1 MGEELTV
8 PASVPACSACV
19 HVVYAAP
26 AACPSE
32 AAFADMVADDGGHA
46 TLAAEDDAPTA
57 FHVHIEGSGPFTGRL
72 VVRRDDGTEA
82 TRTIPGATCDDV
94 ARSLAVLVALATPD
108 GPTPALAPAPAPTLA
123 PAPKPPRPDT
133 PSSDHLPASPPPR
146 TWHLAVSGGATFD
159 KTVGSSELPGFAAY
173 LEWVEGTPRFLGPA
187 VRVGVEVPMTESL
200 YGDVGFGNTYRR
212 LLGRID
218 ACGLLGELSRPW
230 SDDAYTL
237 YLCGRLD
244 VGRLQAVGGIEVD
257 RPWVAPAAFARIRWR
272 SPRVFFDLE
281 GGVSF
286 PLVREDF
293 GFDEQVQ

>member
-123 PAPKPPRPDT
+123 PAPKPPRPT
-133 PSSDHLPASPPPR
+133 RPPPITSRRPPHPAPGISPSPAAPRSTRPSVPASSPGSLR
-146 TWHLAVSGGATFD
+146 TSSGSRARLASSGPQCA
-159 KTVGSSELPGFAAY
+159 SA
-173 LEWVEGTPRFLGPA
+173 
-187 VRVGVEVPMTESL
+187 
-200 YGDVGFGNTYRR
+200 
-212 LLGRID
+212 
-218 ACGLLGELSRPW
+218 SR
-230 SDDAYTL
+230 S
-237 YLCGRLD
+237 R
-244 VGRLQAVGGIEVD
+244 
-257 RPWVAPAAFARIRWR
+257 
-272 SPRVFFDLE
+272 
-281 GGVSF
+281 
-286 PLVREDF
+286 
-293 GFDEQVQ
+293 